1 MDLRHGDCLADDGMK
16 TIADKSIDCIICD
29 PPYQFTENKWDKA
42 LPLDKLFK
50 EYDRVIKDNGAIVMF
65 GSQPFTTDLINAYR
79 KHFRYCLV
87 YEKSRA
93 ANFLNAKRMPLKNYE
108 DIVVFSKKQ
117 PTYNPQ
123 MSKGKPYTDRGGQC
137 HFVSHVGEMMKTGR
151 DNPEGLYY
159 PKSILKFATEQGL
172 HTTQKPVAL
181 CEYLVKTYTNTGEL
195 VLDNCFG
202 SGTTALACL
211 NTGRRFVG
219 WEKDDKYFDVAMKRI
234 DDAMKN

>member
-1 MDLRHGDCLADDGMK
+1 
-16 TIADKSIDCIICD
+16 
-29 PPYQFTENKWDKA
+29 
-42 LPLDKLFK
+42 
-50 EYDRVIKDNGAIVMF
+50 
-65 GSQPFTTDLINAYR
+65 
-79 KHFRYCLV
+79 
-87 YEKSRA
+87 
-93 ANFLNAKRMPLKNYE
+93 
-108 DIVVFSKKQ
+108 
-117 PTYNPQ
+117 